1 MLQAT
6 LATYTLSFTVMPSCR
21 ASALMLEP
29 LFLIAIYCVPLL
41 FHDFFLQVDWY
52 LHIMDFLW
60 FRSFIL
66 LEDKKHTDCERH
78 FEIVDLFL

>member
-1 MLQAT
+1 
-6 LATYTLSFTVMPSCR
+6 
-21 ASALMLEP
+21 MLEP

-66 LEDKKHTDCERH
+66 LEDKKHNETARD
-78 FEIVDLFL
+78 IS